1 MSQAIG
7 MLELSSIGVGF
18 EAQDAMLKASSVKLL
33 IARTICSGKYAVVV
47 GGEVSDVQSSLDAG
61 IALCKDALIDKL
73 LIPNVHPSVFPAISN
88 CVELKASDC
97 GAMGIVETFTV
108 SCILEAADAAA
119 KAADVTL
126 FRVHVAMA
134 IGGKGF
140 LQITGD
146 VSSVRAAVAEAAQV
160 AIERGVLVSKVVIPN
175 PREELFYET
184 I

>member
-18 EAQDAMLKASSVKLL
+18 EAQDAMLKASSAQLL

-73 LIPNVHPSVFPAISN
+73 LVPNVHPNVFPAISSS
-88 CVELKASDC
+88 VELKAEDC

-140 LQITGD
+140 LQVTGD

-175 PREELFYET
+175 PRKELFYET

>member
-7 MLELSSIGVGF
+7 MLELSSIGIGF
-18 EAQDAMLKASSVKLL
+18 EAQDAMLKASSAQLL

-47 GGEVSDVQSSLDAG
+47 GGDVSDVKSSLDAG

-73 LIPNVHPSVFPAISN
+73 LIPNVHPSVFPAVSGSFDLSAD
-88 CVELKASDC
+88 EC
-97 GAMGIVETFTV
+97 GAMGILETFTV

-119 KAADVTL
+119 KAANITL

-146 VSSVRAAVAEAAQV
+146 VSSVRTAIQEAAQV

-175 PREELFYET
+175 PCPELFHET

>member
-1 MSQAIG
+1 MPQAIG

-18 EAQDAMLKASSVKLL
+18 EAQDAMLKASSAQLL

-73 LIPNVHPSVFPAISN
+73 LIPNVHPSVFPAVSN
-88 CVELKASDC
+88 SVELSADEC
-97 GAMGIVETFTV
+97 GAMGILETFTV
-108 SCILEAADAAA
+108 SCILEAADQAA
-119 KAADVTL
+119 KAANVTL

-146 VSSVRAAVAEAAQV
+146 VSSVRTAINAAAQV
-160 AIERGVLVSKVVIPN
+160 AIERGVLVSKIVIPN
-175 PREELFYET
+175 PRKELFYET